1 MSAVDDLQASV
12 SRRPVLFT
20 VGGFA
25 VLTVLFVGGYLLFFR
40 NPYQVLFDKMRVNDA
55 ASVVAELDR
64 QKIPYRLE
72 AGGSRIL
79 VPAQKVDATRL
90 NILSADL
97 PLKGTVGFELFNK
110 SDMGLTEFAQKIN
123 YQRALQG
130 ELERTIM
137 ALDAVESARVH
148 LSLPDS
154 SIFREDRRPPKASV
168 TLTMRPGRRLS
179 PEMVNGVQN
188 LIAASTPDL
197 EAANVFVL
205 DEHGAIVSEN
215 AVGSAASSASGVAA
229 TVEQYYAA
237 RIRRAVSQ
245 VYPDSDLDVSVEVV
259 ARRALPVAPALGP
272 DVDAHIDPMRVVPGA
287 ATAPSAA
294 ADDDLPNA
302 LQAWTPAERRFALEV
317 RLSVESPISP
327 QLQQQ
332 MKTLAAQAVN
342 LDAAAGDEVVVST
355 QQGGG
360 YTGSSLFAA
369 SDNAEPAQA
378 TPIARTSSPTSAWEA
393 ILAPVLVILIG
404 IAVFLG
410 WSRGGAEHLTPRKR
424 DEYVRRLKF
433 LLDKEEANA
442 SPPL

>member
-1 MSAVDDLQASV
+1 
-12 SRRPVLFT
+12 
-20 VGGFA
+20 
-25 VLTVLFVGGYLLFFR
+25 
-40 NPYQVLFDKMRVNDA
+40 
-55 ASVVAELDR
+55 
-64 QKIPYRLE
+64 
-72 AGGSRIL
+72 
-79 VPAQKVDATRL
+79 
-90 NILSADL
+90 
-97 PLKGTVGFELFNK
+97 
-110 SDMGLTEFAQKIN
+110 MGLTEFAQKIN

-154 SIFREDRRPPKASV
+154 SIFRDDRRPPKASV

-179 PEMVNGVQN
+179 PEMVSGVQN

-215 AVGSAASSASGVAA
+215 AVGAAASSASGVAA
-229 TVEQYYAA
+229 NIEGYYAA
-237 RIRRAVSQ
+237 RIRRSVSQ
-245 VYPDSDLDVSVEVV
+245 VYPDSDLDVSVEAVT
-259 ARRALPVAPALGP
+259 RRALPATPASDP
-272 DVDAHIDPMRVVPGA
+272 DVDAHMDPTRVNPGA
-287 ATAPSAA
+287 TTPSAA
-294 ADDDLPNA
+294 PDDDLPNA

-342 LDAAAGDEVVVST
+342 LDAAAGDEVLVST
-355 QQGGG
+355 EQGGG
-360 YTGSSLFAA
+360 YTGSSLFGTT
-369 SDNAEPAQA
+369 DDAEPARVA
-378 TPIARTSSPTSAWEA
+378 PVAGTTSPTAAWEA
-393 ILAPVLVILIG
+393 VLAPALIILIG
-404 IAVFLG
+404 LAIFLG
-410 WSRGGAEHLTPRKR
+410 WSRAGAEHLTERKR